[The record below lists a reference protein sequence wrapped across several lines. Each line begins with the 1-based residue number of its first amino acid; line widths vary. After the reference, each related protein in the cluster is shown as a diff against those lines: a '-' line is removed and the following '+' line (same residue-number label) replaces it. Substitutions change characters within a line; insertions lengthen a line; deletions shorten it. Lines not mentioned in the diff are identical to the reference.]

1 MSESG
6 RTSRAVAA
14 AALCVMV
21 VGTGAQSPAGPDFHY
36 GAPVDVGAFAYR
48 RDIPAGAAGIAELR
62 LDAAAL
68 AHCRSQFADL
78 RIVAGDGR
86 QVPYLI
92 AKMNEPLAI
101 RLSHLERDT
110 SPPGA
115 SAGGERAR
123 GTVSRYVIRLPYP
136 KLPPAQLVLTTTA
149 RMFTRT
155 LILQADP
162 GPADKAPDTLGVA
175 TWQHAM
181 PDTDAS
187 PLTFTIE
194 SLQSTTL
201 RLIVQE
207 GDNAPLPI
215 GVPTLLLP
223 GYRVRFV
230 RPANVPLQLVYGN
243 RELEPARYDL
253 VLAARWLVTSPA
265 QEVVPGPEPRTT
277 TNALPAGIIF
287 WSALVAAVVVLLA
300 LVGRLVA
307 AKP

>member
-1 MSESG
+1 MTYRLTVPRARSPPAEAPGGEVSLSRWDNRMASG
-6 RTSRAVAA
+6 SFIFAMRYGTCRPSPATIRRSANWLLQCASAA
-14 AALCVMV
+14 A
-21 VGTGAQSPAGPDFHY
+21 SS
-36 GAPVDVGAFAYR
+36 
-48 RDIPAGAAGIAELR
+48 
-62 LDAAAL
+62 
-68 AHCRSQFADL
+68 RS
-78 RIVAGDGR
+78 
-86 QVPYLI
+86 
-92 AKMNEPLAI
+92 
-101 RLSHLERDT
+101 S
-110 SPPGA
+110 
-115 SAGGERAR
+115 
-123 GTVSRYVIRLPYP
+123 
-136 KLPPAQLVLTTTA
+136 
-149 RMFTRT
+149 
-155 LILQADP
+155 
-162 GPADKAPDTLGVA
+162 
-175 TWQHAM
+175 AM